1 MQRIVT
7 FFTALTLIF
16 LSQTLQAQT
25 ASTEFENNIESIAA
39 NFDFDNDWGFHSDQ
53 NDQLYYI
60 DFENLKM
67 NLSDIIVMN
76 DSGETLLEEEV
87 MDLPVNTIFEIDF
100 SEFGKGKYQIELRS
114 FTGLINKE
122 IEIK

>member
-1 MQRIVT
+1 MQRLVT
-7 FFTALTLIF
+7 FITAVTLIF

-25 ASTEFENNIESIAA
+25 ATTEENNFETIAA
-39 NFDFDNDWGFHSDQ
+39 TFDFDNDWGFYSDQ

-67 NLSDIIVMN
+67 NLSDIIVKN
-76 DSGETLLEEEV
+76 AIGETLLEEEV

-100 SEFGKGKYQIELRS
+100 SEFGSGKYQIELRS
-114 FTGLINKE
+114 FTGVINKD

>member
-1 MQRIVT
+1 MQRLVT
-7 FFTALTLIF
+7 FITAVTLIF

-25 ASTEFENNIESIAA
+25 ATTEENNFEAIAA
-39 NFDFDNDWGFHSDQ
+39 TFDFDNDWGFYSDQ

-67 NLSDIIVMN
+67 NLSDIIVKN
-76 DSGETLLEEEV
+76 AIGETLLEEEV

-100 SEFGKGKYQIELRS
+100 SEFGSGKYQIELRS
-114 FTGLINKE
+114 FTGVINKD

>member
-1 MQRIVT
+1 MYRFVT

-16 LSQTLQAQT
+16 FSQTLLAQT
-25 ASTEFENNIESIAA
+25 STTDDSNFETIAA
-39 NFDFDNDWGFHSDQ
+39 AFDFDNDWGFHSDQ

-67 NLSDIIVMN
+67 NLSDIIVKN
-76 DSGETLLEEEV
+76 DAGEILFEEEV
-87 MDLPVNTIFEIDF
+87 IDLPVNTIFELDF
-100 SEFGKGKYQIELRS
+100 SDYGKGKYQIELRS
-114 FTGLINKE
+114 FTGLIHNE

>member
-1 MQRIVT
+1 MQRIAT

-16 LSQTLQAQT
+16 LSQTAIAQT
-25 ASTEFENNIESIAA
+25 ANSNSSSDNALSS
-39 NFDFDNDWGFHSDQ
+39 NFDFNNDWGFHSD
-53 NDQLYYI
+53 DEQLYFI
-60 DFENLKM
+60 DFENLDM
-67 NLSDIIVMN
+67 NLSDIIVKN
-76 DSGETLLEEEV
+76 KEGDIVLEEEV

-100 SEFGKGKYQIELRS
+100 SDHGTGTYKIELRS

>member
-1 MQRIVT
+1 MQRLVT
-7 FFTALTLIF
+7 FITALTLIF

-25 ASTEFENNIESIAA
+25 ATTEENNFEAIAA
-39 NFDFDNDWGFHSDQ
+39 TFDFDNDWGFYSDQ

-67 NLSDIIVMN
+67 NLSDIVVKN
-76 DSGETLLEEEV
+76 ENGEMLLEEEV

-114 FTGLINKE
+114 FTGFIHKD